1 MNKINTDY
9 QAQLKRFRTGFPYLE
24 IISSATKGRGIE
36 VLSKE
41 EEDQAAAY
49 AESASTEGRCKF
61 VPASGAASRMFK
73 AIFAGMQTPN
83 AETVKLAENL
93 EKFAFYDPTVFGK
106 TPYDPCK
113 TADRLLT
120 SEGLDYGN
128 KPKGVLKF
136 HR

>member
-49 AESASTEGRCKF
+49 AESASTEGR
-61 VPASGAASRMFK
+61 
-73 AIFAGMQTPN
+73 
-83 AETVKLAENL
+83 
-93 EKFAFYDPTVFGK
+93 
-106 TPYDPCK
+106 
-113 TADRLLT
+113 
-120 SEGLDYGN
+120 
-128 KPKGVLKF
+128 
-136 HR
+136 